1 MVRITGVTRILIVVV
16 APQLNTWTYIS
27 RTYYQLECITE
38 TEGGLLGYNPPGCQ
52 NFPPRGIEIQPRHQQ
67 QNRLSLLR

>member
-38 TEGGLLGYNPPGCQ
+38 TEGAN
-52 NFPPRGIEIQPRHQQ
+52 
-67 QNRLSLLR
+67 